1 MYNLKIRYQ
10 NASTLV
16 TWDIIMLSFF
26 DPRSVLEVSVERK
39 LRPSV
44 VFLKVSVSLK
54 DKFIETRTKI
64 IVGVMP

>member
-1 MYNLKIRYQ
+1 
-10 NASTLV
+10 
-16 TWDIIMLSFF
+16 MLSFF